1 MALAAVHAYAAEH
14 RDHFIDVLRQLI
26 RQPSVSSQNRGVRE
40 CADLIVRHMRAIG
53 IDARTLDTEGHPV
66 VFGELRAARDGA
78 PTLLIYNHYDVQ
90 PEEPIEQWR
99 HPPFAAEIEG
109 DRIIGRGATDAKG
122 NLVCHLAAAAAFVNT
137 ADGPPIN
144 LKFLFDGE
152 EESGSPSLPAFV
164 DAHRELLRCHFT
176 LSFDGGFDPSD
187 RPTITL
193 GSSGLLYVH
202 LDCQGGTKD
211 LHSARARLV
220 PNPAWRIVWA
230 LGTLKGAD
238 ERIAIDGFYDD
249 VLPPDGDERRLLDEY
264 AWDNAAQSAHLGV
277 DRFLTGVTGT
287 AALERLLFQPTC
299 NIAGFRAGYAGE
311 GTQTVLPHQARAH
324 LDFRLV
330 WRQDPGDI
338 LGKLERHLAHH
349 GYGDVRVTPKSMIEP
364 SRAPVRSRVS
374 LAVVE
379 AARATYAPAAPL
391 VKPRSEASGRQ
402 ACWLGARLGVAG
414 VATGVGPPDWLGHAP
429 NEFMT
434 IPHFTN
440 GIHYAINI
448 WSRLEGAAGPDA
460 AVIP

>member
-1 MALAAVHAYAAEH
+1 
-14 RDHFIDVLRQLI
+14 
-26 RQPSVSSQNRGVRE
+26 VSSQNRGVRE
-40 CADLIVRHMRAIG
+40 CAALIVDRMRAIG
-53 IDARTLDTEGHPV
+53 MDARTMETDGQPV
-66 VFGELRAARDGA
+66 VFGELRAARADA

-90 PEEPIEQWR
+90 PAEPLEEWH
-99 HPPFAAEIEG
+99 HPPFAAEIDG

-122 NLVCHLAAAAAFVNT
+122 NLVCHLAAAEAFLRA
-137 ADGPPIN
+137 ADGPPVN

-164 DAHRELLRCHFT
+164 EEHRNLLRCDYT

-193 GSSGLLYVH
+193 GSSGLLYVQ
-202 LDCQGGTKD
+202 LDCQGASKD

-230 LGTLKGAD
+230 LGTLKGAN
-238 ERIAIDGFYDD
+238 ERIMIDGFYDD
-249 VLPPDGDERRLLDEY
+249 VLPPDQDERRLLEEY
-264 AWDNAAQSAHLGV
+264 TWDNAAQRRHLGV
-277 DRFLTGVTGT
+277 DHFLTGVTGT

-299 NIAGFRAGYAGE
+299 NIAGFAAGYAGE
-311 GTQTVLPHQARAH
+311 GTKTVLPHLARAH

-330 WRQDPGDI
+330 WRQDPNDI
-338 LGKLERHLAHH
+338 LIKLNQHLDRH
-349 GYGDVRVTPKSMIEP
+349 GYGDIRVTPRSRIEP
-364 SRAPVRSRVS
+364 SRAPARSRAS
-374 LAVVE
+374 LAVIE
-379 AARATYAPAAPL
+379 AARETYEPVPPL

-402 ACWLGARLGVAG
+402 SCWLGARLDVPG

-434 IPHFTN
+434 LGHFYK

-448 WSRLEGAAGPDA
+448 WSRLGAER
-460 AVIP
+460 

>member
-1 MALAAVHAYAAEH
+1 MLQDTVHAYVDHH
-14 RDHFIDVLRQLI
+14 RDRFIEVLQRII

-40 CADLIVRHMRAIG
+40 CAALIVEVMRTIG
-53 IDARTLDTEGHPV
+53 IEARILETDGHPV
-66 VFGELRAARDGA
+66 VYGEVRAVRDGA
-78 PTLLIYNHYDVQ
+78 PTLLVYNHYDVQ
-90 PEEPIEQWR
+90 PEEPVDEWR
-99 HPPFAAEIEG
+99 HPPFAAVIEG
-109 DRIIGRGATDAKG
+109 DRIIGRGSTDAKG
-122 NLVCHLAAAAAFVNT
+122 NLVCHLAAAEAFLRT

-164 DAHRELLRCHFT
+164 EAHRDLLRCDFA

-187 RPTITL
+187 RPTVTL

-202 LDCQGGTKD
+202 LDCQGATKD

-230 LGTLKGAD
+230 LGTLKGND
-238 ERIAIDGFYDD
+238 ERIAIEGFYDD
-249 VLPPDGDERRLLDEY
+249 VLPPDADERRLLDEY
-264 AWDNAAQSAHLGV
+264 AWDNAAQTGHLGV

-299 NIAGFRAGYAGE
+299 NIAGFRAGFAGD
-311 GTQTVLPHQARAH
+311 GTKTVLPHRARAH

-330 WRQDPGDI
+330 WRQDPRDI
-338 LGKLERHLAHH
+338 LTKLERHLADR
-349 GYGDVRVTPKSMIEP
+349 GYGDVRVTAFSTIEP
-364 SRAPVRSRVS
+364 SKAPARSKVS
-374 LAVVE
+374 MAVIE
-379 AARATYAPAAPL
+379 AARKTYAPALPL
-391 VKPRSEASGRQ
+391 IKPRSEASGRQ
-402 ACWLGARLGVAG
+402 ACWLGMRLGVAG

-440 GIHYAINI
+440 GIHYAVNI
-448 WSRLEGAAGPDA
+448 WSRLGAGA
-460 AVIP
+460 

>member
-1 MALAAVHAYAAEH
+1 MDISRVHRYADTHCDEAV
-14 RDHFIDVLRQLI
+14 DLLRRLI

-40 CADLIVRHMRAIG
+40 CASLIVERMRATG
-53 IDARTLDTEGHPV
+53 IDARILETAGQPL
-66 VFGELRAARDGA
+66 VFGELRAARVEA

-90 PEEPIEQWR
+90 PAEPIEEWR
-99 HPPFAAEIEG
+99 HPPFAAEIDG

-122 NLVCHLAAAAAFVNT
+122 NLVCHLAAAEAFLRA

-152 EESGSPSLPAFV
+152 EESGSPNLPAFV
-164 DAHRELLRCHFT
+164 EEHRDLLRCDHT

-193 GSSGLLYVH
+193 GSSGLLYLH
-202 LDCQGGTKD
+202 LDCQGATKD

-220 PNPAWRIVWA
+220 PNPAWRLVWA
-230 LGTLKGAD
+230 LRTLKGPD
-238 ERIAIDGFYDD
+238 ERITIDGFYDD
-249 VLPPDGDERRLLDEY
+249 VLPPDPDERRLLNEY
-264 AWDNAAQSAHLGV
+264 TWDNAAQCRHLGV
-277 DRFLTGVTGT
+277 DRFLTGVAGT

-299 NIAGFRAGYAGE
+299 NIAGFAAGYAGE
-311 GTQTVLPHQARAH
+311 GTKTVLPHRARVH

-330 WRQDPGDI
+330 WRQDPRDI
-338 LGKLERHLAHH
+338 LSKLERHLERH
-349 GYGDVRVTPKSMIEP
+349 GYGDIRVTSRSLIEP
-364 SRAPVRSRVS
+364 SRAPARSQIS
-374 LAVVE
+374 HAVIE
-379 AARATYAPAAPL
+379 AARETYRPVPPL
-391 VKPRSEASGRQ
+391 IKPRAEASGRQ

-434 IPHFTN
+434 ISHLSR

-448 WSRLEGAAGPDA
+448 WARLGASAEA
-460 AVIP
+460 

>member
-1 MALAAVHAYAAEH
+1 MPRTAAHAYVDDH
-14 RDHFIDVLRQLI
+14 RSQFIEALRRLI

-40 CADLIVRHMRAIG
+40 CADLIVAGMRAVG
-53 IDARTLDTEGHPV
+53 IEARTLETDGHPI
-66 VFGELRAARDGA
+66 VFGELRARRNSA

-90 PEEPIEQWR
+90 PEEPVDEWR
-99 HPPFAAEIEG
+99 HPPFAAVIEG

-122 NLVCHLAAAAAFVNT
+122 NLVCHLAAAEAFVKT
-137 ADGPPIN
+137 ADGPPVN

-152 EESGSPSLPAFV
+152 EESGSPSLPGFV
-164 DAHRELLRCHFT
+164 EAHRDLLRCDFT

-193 GSSGLLYVH
+193 GSSGLLYVY
-202 LDCQGGTKD
+202 LDGQGATKD

-230 LGTLKGAD
+230 LGTLKGSD
-238 ERIAIDGFYDD
+238 ERITIEGFYDD
-249 VLPPDGDERRLLDEY
+249 VLPPDSDERRLLDAY
-264 AWDNAAQSAHLGV
+264 VWDNAAQRAHLGV
-277 DRFLTGVTGT
+277 DRFLTGVEGT

-311 GTQTVLPHQARAH
+311 GTKTVLPHRARAY

-330 WRQDPGDI
+330 WRQDPQDI
-338 LGKLERHLAHH
+338 LVKLQRHLAHH
-349 GYGDVRVTPKSMIEP
+349 GYDDVHVTAKSAIEP
-364 SRAPVRSRVS
+364 SRAPVRSAVS
-374 LAVVE
+374 QAVIE
-379 AARATYAPAAPL
+379 AARETYAPASPL
-391 VKPRSEASGRQ
+391 VKPRGEASGRQ
-402 ACWLGARLGVAG
+402 ACWLGSRLGVAG

-448 WSRLEGAAGPDA
+448 WARLGETA
-460 AVIP
+460 

>member
-1 MALAAVHAYAAEH
+1 MDASAVHAHADA
-14 RDHFIDVLRQLI
+14 RRGDSVDLLRRLI

-40 CADLIVRHMRAIG
+40 CAALIVERMQSIG
-53 IDARTLDTEGHPV
+53 IDAGVLETAGQPV
-66 VFGELRAARDGA
+66 VFGELRAARAGA

-90 PEEPIEQWR
+90 PEEPLDEWR
-99 HPPFAAEIEG
+99 HPPFAAEIDG

-122 NLVCHLAAAAAFVNT
+122 NLVCHLAAAEAFLHAA
-137 ADGPPIN
+137 GSPPIN

-164 DAHRELLRCHFT
+164 EANRDRLRCDYT

-193 GSSGLLYVH
+193 GSSGLVYVH
-202 LDCQGGTKD
+202 LDCRGATKD

-238 ERIAIDGFYDD
+238 ERITIDGFYDD
-249 VLPPDGDERRLLDEY
+249 VLPPDPDERRLLDEY
-264 AWDNAAQSAHLGV
+264 AWDNAAQRRHLGV
-277 DRFLTGVTGT
+277 DQFLTGVAGT

-299 NIAGFRAGYAGE
+299 NIAGFAAGYAGE
-311 GTQTVLPHQARAH
+311 GTKTVLPHRARAH

-330 WRQDPGDI
+330 WRQDPNDV
-338 LGKLERHLAHH
+338 LTKLSRHLERH
-349 GYGDVRVTPKSMIEP
+349 GYGDIRVTPHSLIEP
-364 SRAPVRSRVS
+364 SRAPVGSGISR
-374 LAVVE
+374 AVIE
-379 AARATYAPAAPL
+379 AARVTYQPASPL
-391 VKPRSEASGRQ
+391 VKPRAEASGRQ

-434 IPHFTN
+434 LTHFCK

-448 WSRLEGAAGPDA
+448 WSRLGAEG
-460 AVIP
+460 